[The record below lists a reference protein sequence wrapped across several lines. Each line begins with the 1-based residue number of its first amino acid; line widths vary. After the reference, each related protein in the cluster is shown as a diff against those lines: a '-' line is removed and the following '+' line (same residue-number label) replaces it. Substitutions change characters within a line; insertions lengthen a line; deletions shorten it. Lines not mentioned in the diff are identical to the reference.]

1 MGTFIRIV
9 KPRLPRKVKKEAK
22 KISIMH
28 IPAPFD
34 VTHSSSDGVH
44 VSFDVV
50 IRVVGKPNR
59 TTHKVIDRYRLERMR
74 MFRSLLAMR
83 RMREVLSQECIGN
96 EEENSL

>member
-28 IPAPFD
+28 IPA
-34 VTHSSSDGVH
+34 SL
-44 VSFDVV
+44 DVV

-74 MFRSLLAMR
+74 MVRSFLAMR

>member
-1 MGTFIRIV
+1 MGTFIRIA

-28 IPAPFD
+28 IPA
-34 VTHSSSDGVH
+34 SL
-44 VSFDVV
+44 DVV

-59 TTHKVIDRYRLERMR
+59 TTHKLIHRYRLERMR

-83 RMREVLSQECIGN
+83 KVREILSQECIGN